1 MKYWLITILMLAA
14 VTAQAH
20 VRPPTLGWYPA
31 ADATRY
37 YLYPVQSLPDTSAS
51 HGLIRPTVT
60 LNGDATSHSGA
71 YLAGGSGAVHF
82 GDTISETVNWA
93 SPFTVVVV
101 GQRTATHRGLLKYAT
116 VGENNREF
124 YFQISSGKMMC
135 GAFDDL
141 AGTNGA
147 DWTGTTDTTT
157 HARFWTFYSF
167 RYSNSGAFSSRIT
180 MRFNRKNDT
189 VATYNAY
196 GTPTGVYTRGTAKAG
211 TLGWV
216 GSDGV
221 REGSTGGWTAKILI
235 FNRAL
240 TDKEVDNIYEDH
252 LTRTP
257 DTQ

>member
-1 MKYWLITILMLAA
+1 
-14 VTAQAH
+14 
-20 VRPPTLGWYPA
+20 
-31 ADATRY
+31 
-37 YLYPVQSLPDTSAS
+37 
-51 HGLIRPTVT
+51 
-60 LNGDATSHSGA
+60 
-71 YLAGGSGAVHF
+71 
-82 GDTISETVNWA
+82 
-93 SPFTVVVV
+93 
-101 GQRTATHRGLLKYAT
+101 
-116 VGENNREF
+116 
-124 YFQISSGKMMC
+124 
-135 GAFDDL
+135 
-141 AGTNGA
+141 
-147 DWTGTTDTTT
+147 
-157 HARFWTFYSF
+157 
-167 RYSNSGAFSSRIT
+167 